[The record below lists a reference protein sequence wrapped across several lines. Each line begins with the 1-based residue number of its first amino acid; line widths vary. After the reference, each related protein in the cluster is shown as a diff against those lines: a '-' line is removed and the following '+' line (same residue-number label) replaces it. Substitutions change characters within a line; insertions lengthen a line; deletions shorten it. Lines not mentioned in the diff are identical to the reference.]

1 MTDSDSLRGDID
13 RPHPN
18 LPQCCG
24 ELEILRALLRPRMA
38 EVGDPTP
45 TEALRG
51 MFIEIERLRV
61 TTSEGARC
69 QALEESLTAVKH
81 TLQAL
86 RGRLHELLQL
96 SMDGTSDR
104 DIFARIS
111 TMIDRE
117 GRRRP
122 MDEAILADNESAIA
136 RLADELAAERKM
148 ARAAA
153 NGHDH
158 ARALLVAIAEVFG
171 RVDDL
176 DSLPAKVRELSDA
189 CRLNTIKAD
198 SMQARVDELNKQRV
212 LRAAETGAER
222 DRLQNQLGQ
231 MTAAIGGAAKEVG
244 VLCEGRSALD
254 ILPDLLAHMKRRAQR
269 EVVEAVQWCTVNA
282 GRGLAAELAQDAASK
297 LQVALAS
304 STDLTV
310 RWAIAQALH
319 IGAETAVAWADSYWA
334 PKLAESARWTKI
346 CEAFGFDHEQDPPV
360 SIPAILAG
368 ERWTNT
374 RRMLADACANMRAP
388 SLEVILGELVQT
400 LSKARGAN
408 KRVDQALNV
417 LGWSGA
423 DDPLE
428 WAKEARRLADERI
441 DVLQAELGVH
451 AASIADAEI
460 QTEKL
465 AAALNEKTAALD
477 AVPTQFSAL
486 KDTADAAHAA
496 LVHLGWGGN
505 DDPEAWAKD
514 MAAERSKL
522 MAALITGHDA
532 ARKFRF
538 DVEEALRSAGVVDY
552 ERDIVSRIG
561 AAFKQAGASEIEAVR
576 EALGVPADK
585 PIIPYAQH
593 AAKGMQA
600 LAILGWQDTH
610 PVEWATKRAA
620 AEADLRGAFAEAE
633 LVGSDHAAMVR
644 QLWGNLRRTSAQ
656 HLAVIEERNAQID
669 ECAVLR
675 SVITERNARIH
686 QLEIDNSKVHLE
698 GRIELAEKRLSMW
711 RAWVVGMC
719 PESTVP
725 ANMTDDDLR
734 VAMTFISTEEYNRAI
749 KALQDE
755 LARQRSLVSVMVD
768 IKRRLVA
775 LKDLSM

>member
-38 EVGDPTP
+38 EAGDPTP

-81 TLQAL
+81 TLQTL

-96 SMDGTSDR
+96 SMDGASDR
-104 DIFARIS
+104 DIFERIES
-111 TMIDRE
+111 LKAKLAEERKRTNILAEEATAE
-117 GRRRP
+117 GR
-122 MDEAILADNESAIA
+122 L
-136 RLADELAAERKM
+136 

-176 DSLPAKVRELSDA
+176 DSLPAKVRKIEAQRASLA
-189 CRLNTIKAD
+189 RQEAHTFQALTRLT
-198 SMQARVDELNKQRV
+198 
-212 LRAAETGAER
+212 T
-222 DRLQNQLGQ
+222 
-231 MTAAIGGAAKEVG
+231 AIGNAAKEVG

-254 ILPDLLAHMKRRAQR
+254 ILPDLLANMSHKTAFAAKYATERVQAHIEHAKNRVAEAEAALALLGWDRAQDMTTWAR
-269 EVVEAVQWCTVNA
+269 SSAQPV
-282 GRGLAAELAQDAASK
+282 AA
-297 LQVALAS
+297 
-304 STDLTV
+304 
-310 RWAIAQALH
+310 
-319 IGAETAVAWADSYWA
+319 
-334 PKLAESARWTKI
+334 ARWSAI
-346 CEAFGFDHEQDPPV
+346 CEAFGFDPEEDPPA
-360 SIPAILAG
+360 SIPAILGG